1 MNLQA
6 FDALRQMVET
16 RSGPISYVDAG
27 EGPVSLFIHGV
38 GMNGYLWRNVIGG
51 LRDERRCI
59 AMDLPLHGYS
69 PARLDQDFSLPGLA
83 AVVEDFC
90 DALDLH
96 HIDLVANDTGGAIS
110 QVFATVHSD
119 RLQSLVLT
127 NCDTHDNLPPE
138 EFKPTVDLAASGEL
152 APSAMPLVE
161 NPELARAVVYAST
174 YEDPERLTDDEVRSF
189 LRPILGSLEV
199 AREFERLLTS
209 LRAEDLLAV
218 EPALGRL
225 SVPTLI
231 VWGAADT
238 FFELPWAYWLRDH
251 IAGATE
257 VVEIPGAKLFFPDE
271 RAADLLPHLRHH
283 WAEYRRVA

>member
-6 FDALRQMVET
+6 FDALRQMAET

-38 GMNGYLWRNVIGG
+38 GMNGYLWRNVIAG

-225 SVPTLI
+225 SVPILI

>member
-38 GMNGYLWRNVIGG
+38 GMNGYLWRNVIAG

-251 IAGATE
+251 IAGAIE